1 MLKKICKTLPITVI
15 FSVLTTSALAAN
27 SFSCE
32 GAVAEVGIHGTN
44 KVVLKLTSMNT
55 VVNICNPEQQLGS
68 TYPVSPEQCKLAY
81 STLLTAY
88 AMDKKIRVYFD
99 NVVTG
104 DSCGSFKSWEVATVR
119 YVSLK
124 RDSN

>member
-44 KVVLKLTSMNT
+44 KVVLKLTCGELS
-55 VVNICNPEQQLGS
+55 C
-68 TYPVSPEQCKLAY
+68 SPPFLTLTMPCEVKL
-81 STLLTAY
+81 
-88 AMDKKIRVYFD
+88 
-99 NVVTG
+99 
-104 DSCGSFKSWEVATVR
+104 
-119 YVSLK
+119 
-124 RDSN
+124 